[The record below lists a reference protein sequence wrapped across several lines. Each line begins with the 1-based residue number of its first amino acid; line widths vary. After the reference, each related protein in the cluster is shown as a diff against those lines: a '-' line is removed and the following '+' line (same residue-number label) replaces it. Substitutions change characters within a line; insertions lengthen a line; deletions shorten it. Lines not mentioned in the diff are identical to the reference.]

1 MKFTIRASEGR
12 DEISKST
19 ASLLWKG
26 ILLSSFVVMT
36 IAILDVIDASMKRK
50 VDELRAAVSN
60 WMEDERNG
68 CSRRFFAAVST

>member
-26 ILLSSFVVMT
+26 ILLSLFCRNDYSLFRRHRC
-36 IAILDVIDASMKRK
+36 LD
-50 VDELRAAVSN
+50 E
-60 WMEDERNG
+60 EEG
-68 CSRRFFAAVST
+68 

>member
-1 MKFTIRASEGR
+1 MKFPNRLHLYCGKVSYY
-12 DEISKST
+12 
-19 ASLLWKG
+19 LY
-26 ILLSSFVVMT
+26 FVVMT
-36 IAILDVIDASMKRK
+36 IAFLDVIDASMKRK